1 MPALLSIFENLSP
14 ALREIL
20 SLLIVRN
27 QGLPLAICQEIDG
40 ALLAEMRRHRLSPLI
55 NMQIIGQGRKRN
67 LAPQWLESLKHDY
80 CLSLQ
85 KTLRQEHDA
94 LLVLQALSAA
104 GVEVL
109 LLKGAD
115 LRLRLYDDPAVR
127 PMADLDLLIPKAAL
141 AKARSVLDRLGYGLS
156 SDSLNPR
163 PGFREH
169 FRAGLHFKKPDR
181 TSLMVDLHW
190 HIEAVANFYRLP
202 YESLRRQAI
211 PWDYQGVP
219 VKLLSP
225 EHLLIH
231 LCLHNYD
238 ELDQAL
244 RIVDLGLVLK
254 RLPLDWRLFLAEADR
269 FRCQAPLYLM
279 LGQLARLFPQT
290 VPTEVLTV
298 LGNYHPS
305 FWERMALNQ
314 ELNPLVRL
322 VAPLYHHRR
331 PGDWVRYFAAL
342 LWPHQDYLGAVY
354 GKQARAAYLRQVLGF
369 FLPFVKKMEPRS

>member
-1 MPALLSIFENLSP
+1 
-14 ALREIL
+14 
-20 SLLIVRN
+20 
-27 QGLPLAICQEIDG
+27 
-40 ALLAEMRRHRLSPLI
+40 
-55 NMQIIGQGRKRN
+55 MQIIGQRRKRA
-67 LAPQWLESLKHDY
+67 LGGPWLESLKHDY

-85 KTLRQEHDA
+85 KTLRQEHDV
-94 LLVLQALSAA
+94 LLVLQALGAA

-127 PMADLDLLIPKAAL
+127 PMTDLDLLIPQAAL
-141 AKARSVLDRLGYGLS
+141 PKARSVLGRLAYVLS
-156 SDSLNPR
+156 ADSRDPR

-169 FRAGLHFKKPDR
+169 FRAGLHFAKPDR
-181 TSLMVDLHW
+181 MAMMVDLHW

-211 PWDYQGVP
+211 SWDYQGIP

-238 ELDQAL
+238 ESNQAL

-279 LGQLARLFPQT
+279 LRQLARLFPQT
-290 VPTEVLTV
+290 VPIKVLTV
-298 LGNYHPS
+298 LGNYRPT
-305 FWERMALNQ
+305 FWERMALDPG
-314 ELNPLVRL
+314 LNPLFRL
-322 VAPLYHHRR
+322 VAPLHHHRR

-342 LWPHQDYLGAVY
+342 LWPQQDYLTAVY
-354 GKQARAAYLRQVLGF
+354 GPQAQAAYFRQVLALL
-369 FLPFVKKMEPRS
+369 LPFVKKMNPRS